1 MSEQFAYE
9 INEENLWRADTPGPE
24 GWTNSARPDDP
35 DKYLMISA
43 DTHVNEPHDLWAK
56 RIRGQATET
65 DERIRML
72 YEAAFSRMPSELEMD
87 ASLAFLTSQAK
98 LHGVPEDNDLPWKDL
113 VHAIINAKE
122 FIYLN

>member
-1 MSEQFAYE
+1 M
-9 INEENLWRADTPGPE
+9 N
-24 GWTNSARPDDP
+24 DP
-35 DKYLMISA
+35 FVVGQA
-43 DTHVNEPHDLWAK
+43 DLWAK

-87 ASLAFLTSQAK
+87 ASLAFLASQAK